1 MSAIRRRIEGL
12 TARLDAVLD
21 GMSARDRK
29 LLMGLGGFALLIL
42 VGGGFSFMSS
52 SLDNL
57 DSQLQ
62 QRHADL
68 AYVTQLQDD
77 YSAASVQLEDIEE
90 ELRQHESTS
99 LSAFME
105 QAAGKAGI
113 RESLDSV
120 RENSVVE
127 LGSLVQKNHTVSLT
141 RITLDQAVSF
151 LYEIEA
157 TGYPLRVSN
166 ANFKVVKVKGD
177 KMLNL
182 KLEVAAYSLLEMEE
196 G

>member
-1 MSAIRRRIEGL
+1 MSAVRRRIEGL

-29 LLMGLGGFALLIL
+29 LLMGLGAFALLVLI
-42 VGGGFSFMSS
+42 GGGFSLMSS
-52 SLDNL
+52 SLDGL

-68 AYVTQLQDD
+68 AYVNQLQSD
-77 YSAASVQLEDIEE
+77 YDTASVQLEAIEE
-90 ELRQHESTS
+90 ELRKHEATS

-127 LGSLVQKNHTVSLT
+127 LGSLIQKNHTVSLK
-141 RITLDQAVSF
+141 RVTLDQAVSF

-166 ANFKVVKVKGD
+166 ANFHVVKVKGD

-182 KLEVAAYSLLEMEE
+182 KLEVAAYSLVETEE

>member
-1 MSAIRRRIEGL
+1 MSNLRRRIEGI
-12 TARLDAVLD
+12 TARFDAVLD

-29 LLMGLGGFALLIL
+29 LLMGLGAFALLVLI
-42 VGGGFSFMSS
+42 GGGFSLMSS
-52 SLDNL
+52 SLDGL
-57 DSQLQ
+57 DAQLQ
-62 QRHADL
+62 QRRADL
-68 AYVTQLQDD
+68 AYVKQLDTD
-77 YSAASVQLEDIEE
+77 YATASVQLEAIEE
-90 ELRQHESTS
+90 ELRKHEDTS

-113 RESLDSV
+113 RERLDSV

-127 LGSLVQKNHTVSLT
+127 LGSLVQKNNSVSLT
-141 RITLDQAVSF
+141 RITLDQAVTF

-182 KLEVAAYSLLEMEE
+182 KLEVAAYALLETEE